1 MDTDTTFIAG
11 DWGTSHLR
19 LFLCGGTQV
28 LERRDGP
35 GVGELSANS
44 QPQAHARRFAVAL
57 SAAIA
62 PWVRTHGPMHVWL
75 AGMVG
80 SRNGWQEA
88 PYVPC
93 PFDTRTVAASL
104 LRLDANGTQVSIIPG
119 ARCVNP
125 RGAPDVM
132 RGEET
137 QIIGALRLDERLA
150 RGRHVVAL
158 PGTHTKWA
166 LLNDGTLES
175 FQTSFS
181 GELFALLRDH
191 SMLARAAVTAA
202 ESSAPATGTNL
213 GFERGIA
220 RSREL
225 HGVPLSHLLFEV
237 RSRQLMEGLP
247 HPEALGFLS
256 ALIIDQDIQ
265 GAQDLFG
272 GQPLITVIGAAALTS
287 LYEVALAARGIHART
302 LDARD
307 ATIAGI
313 DALKR
318 EKIAAPTC

>member
-1 MDTDTTFIAG
+1 
-11 DWGTSHLR
+11 
-19 LFLCGGTQV
+19 
-28 LERRDGP
+28 
-35 GVGELSANS
+35 
-44 QPQAHARRFAVAL
+44 
-57 SAAIA
+57 
-62 PWVRTHGPMHVWL
+62 MHVWL

-93 PFDTRTVAASL
+93 PVDVRTVASSVVHLSAS
-104 LRLDANGTQVSIIPG
+104 GTEVTIIPG

-150 RGRHVVAL
+150 HGRHVIAL

-166 LLNDGTLES
+166 LLNDGTLEA

-191 SMLARAAVTAA
+191 SMLARAALTPPAA
-202 ESSAPATGTNL
+202 SDESMRAGFQL
-213 GFERGIA
+213 GLA

-225 HGVPLSHLLFEV
+225 AGTPLPHVLFEV

-247 HPEALGFLS
+247 QSEALGYLS
-256 ALIIDQDIQ
+256 ALIVDQDIQ
-265 GAQDLFG
+265 GALDLFNG
-272 GQPLITVIGAAALTS
+272 DAPVTLVGSAALTS
-287 LYEVALAARGIHART
+287 LYEVALSARGIQTRA
-302 LDARD
+302 LEASD
-307 ATIAGI
+307 ATVAGI
-313 DALKR
+313 DALTSR
-318 EKIAAPTC
+318 AM

>member
-1 MDTDTTFIAG
+1 
-11 DWGTSHLR
+11 
-19 LFLCGGTQV
+19 
-28 LERRDGP
+28 
-35 GVGELSANS
+35 
-44 QPQAHARRFAVAL
+44 
-57 SAAIA
+57 
-62 PWVRTHGPMHVWL
+62 MHVWL

-93 PFDTRTVAASL
+93 PLDIRTMATSL
-104 LRLDANGTQVSIIPG
+104 LHLDATGTEVSIVPG

-137 QIIGALRLDERLA
+137 QIIGALRLDERLT

-166 LLNDGTLES
+166 ILNDGSLET

-191 SMLARAAVTAA
+191 SMLARAAVATPESPATAA
-202 ESSAPATGTNL
+202 STKA
-213 GFERGIA
+213 GFERGVA

-225 HGVPLSHLLFEV
+225 HGTPLSHLLFEV
-237 RSRQLMEGLP
+237 RSRQLMDDLSQA
-247 HPEALGFLS
+247 EALGFLS

-265 GAQDLFG
+265 GAHDLFG
-272 GQPLITVIGAAALTS
+272 SEQLITVIGAATLTS
-287 LYEVALAARGIHART
+287 LYEVALAVRGIQTRAI
-302 LDARD
+302 DASD
-307 ATIAGI
+307 ATVAGI

-318 EKIAAPTC
+318 EKDGTVHAT

>member
-1 MDTDTTFIAG
+1 MTTYIVG

-19 LFLCGGTQV
+19 LYLCDGTQV
-28 LERRDGP
+28 LDRREGP
-35 GVGELSANS
+35 GVAELSANA
-44 QPQAHARRFAVAL
+44 QAQAHARRFAVAL

-62 PWVRTHGPMHVWL
+62 PWNRTHGPMHVWL

-93 PFDTRTVAASL
+93 PFDARTLAASVL
-104 LRLDANGTQVSIIPG
+104 HLEANGTEVTIVPG

-150 RGRHVVAL
+150 HGRHIVAL

-166 LLNDGTLES
+166 VLSDGTLEA

-181 GELFALLRDH
+181 GEMFALLRDH
-191 SMLARAAVTAA
+191 SMLARAAAATPESPGTAA
-202 ESSAPATGTNL
+202 SIKA
-213 GFERGIA
+213 GFERGVA

-225 HGVPLSHLLFEV
+225 QGTPLSHLLFEV

-247 HPEALGFLS
+247 QPEALGYLS

-265 GAQDLFG
+265 GALDLFSVDA
-272 GQPLITVIGAAALTS
+272 PITVIGAAALTS
-287 LYEVALAARGIHART
+287 LYEVALAARGIQTRA
-302 LDARD
+302 LEASD
-307 ATIAGI
+307 ATVAGI

-318 EKIAAPTC
+318 EKDDTTHAT